1 MQSSFWEK
9 IHRYLDIAWQMLRG
23 LMLTSYSCLFSKICL
38 DLHFSFRRYGQTG
51 RILFYGLGRLATPGK
66 GQPSIERKLLSVGQV
81 SGGILAL
88 VGEMETV
95 RGTKIRESNRQVS
108 GDWLIQRRRKII
120 VSHKIG
126 IDTVQM

>member
-1 MQSSFWEK
+1 M
-9 IHRYLDIAWQMLRG
+9 
-23 LMLTSYSCLFSKICL
+23 
-38 DLHFSFRRYGQTG
+38 
-51 RILFYGLGRLATPGK
+51 
-66 GQPSIERKLLSVGQV
+66 GQV

-95 RGTKIRESNRQVS
+95 RGTKIGESNRQVS

-126 IDTVQM
+126 KRHCAV

>member
-1 MQSSFWEK
+1 
-9 IHRYLDIAWQMLRG
+9 
-23 LMLTSYSCLFSKICL
+23 
-38 DLHFSFRRYGQTG
+38 
-51 RILFYGLGRLATPGK
+51 
-66 GQPSIERKLLSVGQV
+66 VGQA

-120 VSHKIG
+120 VSHKIKKRHYANVKKWELWKG
-126 IDTVQM
+126 

>member
-1 MQSSFWEK
+1 M
-9 IHRYLDIAWQMLRG
+9 
-23 LMLTSYSCLFSKICL
+23 
-38 DLHFSFRRYGQTG
+38 
-51 RILFYGLGRLATPGK
+51 
-66 GQPSIERKLLSVGQV
+66 GQV

-95 RGTKIRESNRQVS
+95 RGTKIGESNRQVS
-108 GDWLIQRRRKII
+108 GDWLIQRRRKIV